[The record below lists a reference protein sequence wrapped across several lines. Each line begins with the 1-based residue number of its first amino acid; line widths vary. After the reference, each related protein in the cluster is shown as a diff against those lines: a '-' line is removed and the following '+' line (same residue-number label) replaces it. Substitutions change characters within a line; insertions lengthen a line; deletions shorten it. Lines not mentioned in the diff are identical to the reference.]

1 VRDHE
6 TPLLRAVHARR
17 PRRRPG
23 FTLIETLVV
32 VLILGILLG
41 IAVPLF
47 LSATRHSAVQAAKA
61 NLHMIARSA
70 QAYRMKA
77 GSYPADFTTAGA
89 TPPAEFVGSGR
100 DLNQVPSGPRAV
112 VYTWSTTATGSASAG
127 EFVVTATES
136 AAAADAFGDP
146 DTIDSIRFNLSTGR
160 FSDETTAPGGHR
172 RWQRLREWQREWGGK
187 RQREPGHGQQRE
199 RQRERQREHQQRRQ
213 RERQRQQWGRRQEVN
228 GGSSP
233 GHSGRNDNGGAETR
247 RFRRPRR
254 VFERTRRC
262 VRPAITRGDGAA
274 APQRDPGT
282 GRAFPPRRRP

>member
-1 VRDHE
+1 M
-6 TPLLRAVHARR
+6 
-17 PRRRPG
+17 
-23 FTLIETLVV
+23 

-136 AAAADAFGDP
+136 AAAADAFGNP

-160 FSDETTAPGGHR
+160 FSDETTAPADTGDGNGSGNGNGNGGGNGNGN
-172 RWQRLREWQREWGGK
+172 QGTGNN
-187 RQREPGHGQQRE
+187 GNGN
-199 RQRERQREHQQRRQ
+199 
-213 RERQRQQWGRRQEVN
+213 GNGNGNTNN
-228 GGSSP
+228 GGS
-233 GHSGRNDNGGAETR
+233 GNGSGNANGNSG
-247 RFRRPRR
+247 
-254 VFERTRRC
+254 
-262 VRPAITRGDGAA
+262 GG
-274 APQRDPGT
+274 GKK
-282 GRAFPPRRRP
+282 